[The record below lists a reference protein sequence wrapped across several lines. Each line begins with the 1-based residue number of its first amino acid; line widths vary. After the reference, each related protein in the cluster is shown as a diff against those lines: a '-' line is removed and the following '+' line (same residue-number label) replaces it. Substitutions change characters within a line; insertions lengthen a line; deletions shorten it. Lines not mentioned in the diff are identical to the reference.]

1 MARVLGGPRPRR
13 LLALRLEGV
22 NKMAETLACIFILAT
37 VLLCAFFTRIAK
49 SAPSDVDP
57 HP

>member
-1 MARVLGGPRPRR
+1 
-13 LLALRLEGV
+13 
-22 NKMAETLACIFILAT
+22 MAETLACIFILAT